1 MKFLKISAFKGIAQS
16 EESGNRANGSK
27 VAKSSVKVSYVPK
40 ERGEIIKESSKVH
53 SVPVSYTSDGNE
65 GIAGSPAIHK
75 LFKKW
80 LNMLR
85 TNSPIQVADENLG
98 EGPSSSEE
106 LQQSQSTAQT
116 KEGGEI
122 LKGVWFHFL
131 GLDATLKIPLLI
143 FIPLYLAVNV
153 IYGVDVSKELTP
165 LWISGPLI
173 VAFHIKMLRV
183 LWALYVFSFRQT
195 VKLIKN
201 WPTYYLVA
209 SSFFSQGKLKQDAQ
223 AHIFQPVL
231 NIKNLDYKELSRKK
245 MKEFEEWFMDKCLDF
260 VEFIWP
266 FYFRTIRFLK
276 RANFI

>member
-1 MKFLKISAFKGIAQS
+1 MKLLKILAFKGGARN
-16 EESGNRANGSK
+16 EECGNQANGSRI
-27 VAKSSVKVSYVPK
+27 ANNSVKLSYLPK
-40 ERGEIIKESSKVH
+40 ESGETIMESPKVH
-53 SVPVSYTSDGNE
+53 SFPASYTSDGNG

-143 FIPLYLAVNV
+143 L
-153 IYGVDVSKELTP
+153 
-165 LWISGPLI
+165 
-173 VAFHIKMLRV
+173 
-183 LWALYVFSFRQT
+183 
-195 VKLIKN
+195 
-201 WPTYYLVA
+201 
-209 SSFFSQGKLKQDAQ
+209 
-223 AHIFQPVL
+223 
-231 NIKNLDYKELSRKK
+231 
-245 MKEFEEWFMDKCLDF
+245 
-260 VEFIWP
+260 
-266 FYFRTIRFLK
+266 
-276 RANFI
+276 